1 MSSSGTVVLISFFQ
15 ERTTREEMFCMRDK
29 GKEKRRTAR
38 RFLSAC
44 ILLSCLAAAFTPL
57 LASAAAAAPKTDGV
71 GGPTYPPQSGEYYP
85 TSPKNYPKEMTN
97 PYANARTVAFSG
109 SALDVFLQTDMVTQI
124 QFPAPP
130 VLVNIGRPDGF
141 TVEVIPEFNSVF
153 VKPVAEVEITNLIVT
168 TERGVYTFILKE
180 NPWKPFDMRLVVTDP
195 YRNVSPADTQTLLW
209 MAYNGVRP
217 PEFQFSAMEIRN
229 VENSQYVYDPVAKM
243 GSRAT
248 VKRAVALPRANKSVY
263 WIEFAN
269 VTHPDIRETSKLGTF
284 MVDERSVWTYGLEEV
299 AVPGTQSSGVPLLGK
314 GDKVDMFLITNN
326 GKIPSQLVVRY
337 MMQGSPRNL
346 PVEIRFAMNTGGKN
360 AVKSPGAG
368 SAPSSS
374 VPAELSVDDRL
385 QRMYEEQMRKSKT
398 PTVSA
403 PGEGYVDPNAQPQ
416 QTAPGQQ
423 AQYPG
428 YGPQAPQNPGPS
440 QPADNGKVYFVNP

>member
-1 MSSSGTVVLISFFQ
+1 MQKEGL
-15 ERTTREEMFCMRDK
+15 ETRIGRS
-29 GKEKRRTAR
+29 RRTVSLA
-38 RFLSAC
+38 
-44 ILLSCLAAAFTPL
+44 LLVCGL
-57 LASAAAAAPKTDGV
+57 LWFFPGDGMASVKKTDGV

-85 TSPKNYPKEMTN
+85 TSPKTYPKEMTN
-97 PYANARTVAFSG
+97 PYANARTVPFNG
-109 SALDVFLQTDMVTQI
+109 NALDVFLQTNMVTQI

-153 VKPVAEVEITNLIVT
+153 VKPVAEVEMTNLLVT

-229 VENSQYVYDPVAKM
+229 VNNSQYVYDPVTKM

-248 VKRAVALPRANKSVY
+248 IRRAVALPQANKSVY

-269 VTHPDIRETSKLGTF
+269 VTHPDIKDTSNIASF
-284 MVDERSVWTYGLEEV
+284 MVDERSVWTQGLEEV

-314 GDKVDMFLITNN
+314 GDKVDMFLVTNS
-326 GKIPSQLVVRY
+326 GKIPAQLVVRY

-346 PVEIRFAMNTGGKN
+346 PVEIRFAMNSGGKN
-360 AVKSPGAG
+360 AVTRQNSAG
-368 SAPSSS
+368 GKTGTS
-374 VPAELSVDDRL
+374 VTGAELSVDERL
-385 QRMYEEQMRKSKT
+385 QKMYEEQMKKGNT

-403 PGEGYVDPNAQPQ
+403 PGQGYVDPSAQSQ
-416 QTAPGQQ
+416 QGT
-423 AQYPG
+423 
-428 YGPQAPQNPGPS
+428 
-440 QPADNGKVYFVNP
+440 QPAYSTPAAGKSPSGGTPGTGTSSGSGEKVFFVNP

>member
-1 MSSSGTVVLISFFQ
+1 MQKKGIKT
-15 ERTTREEMFCMRDK
+15 EMKIRCWAV
-29 GKEKRRTAR
+29 T
-38 RFLSAC
+38 
-44 ILLSCLAAAFTPL
+44 LAL
-57 LASAAAAAPKTDGV
+57 LACALLWFFPDEGMAAKKTDGV

-85 TSPKNYPKEMTN
+85 TSPKAYPKEMTN
-97 PYANARTVAFSG
+97 PYANARTVPFNG
-109 SALDVFLQTDMVTQI
+109 NALDVFLQTNMVTQI

-195 YRNVSPADTQTLLW
+195 YRNVSPTDTQTLLW

-229 VENSQYVYDPVAKM
+229 VNNSQYVYDPVTKM

-248 VKRAVALPRANKSVY
+248 IRRAVALPQANKSVY

-269 VTHPDIRETSKLGTF
+269 VTHPDIKDTSNIASF
-284 MVDERSVWTYGLEEV
+284 MVDERSVWTQGLEEV

-314 GDKVDMFLITNN
+314 GDKVDMFLITNS
-326 GKIPSQLVVRY
+326 GRISAQLVVRY
-337 MMQGSPRNL
+337 MMQGSPKNL
-346 PVEIRFAMNTGGKN
+346 PVEIRFAMNSGGKN
-360 AVKSPGAG
+360 AVTRQN
-368 SAPSSS
+368 SSGGKTGTS
-374 VPAELSVDDRL
+374 VTGAELSVDERL
-385 QRMYEEQMRKSKT
+385 QKMYEEQMKKGNT
-398 PTVSA
+398 PTISA
-403 PGEGYVDPNAQPQ
+403 PGQGYADPSVQSQ
-416 QTAPGQQ
+416 QGT
-423 AQYPG
+423 
-428 YGPQAPQNPGPS
+428 
-440 QPADNGKVYFVNP
+440 QPAYSTPAAGKPSSGGTAGTSSGSGEKVFFVNP